1 MMSLLEASTTVE
13 GQFERIRRRHVAAQT
28 ATLLLGVRKDGIPC
42 HREVMLLTMVGMQ
55 LLSTVFST
63 ITSQAS
69 RDLPLITYS
78 VSRSVQW
85 IQHCRRISARST
97 LETAREPRA
106 RIAS

>member
-13 GQFERIRRRHVAAQT
+13 GQFERIRWRHIAAQT
-28 ATLLLGVRKDGIPC
+28 ATLLLGVRKDGILC

-78 VSRSVQW
+78 VSRSVQ
-85 IQHCRRISARST
+85 
-97 LETAREPRA
+97 
-106 RIAS
+106 